1 MSGLLEAPS
10 APQEDPEVKRQ
21 RLALE
26 KRSEDE
32 RVRSIQQNLAG
43 ETARDQ
49 SSQFGTRSLLG
60 PFGLGGLTKI
70 RSLLGVG

>member
-1 MSGLLEAPS
+1 MSGILSAPEAP
-10 APQEDPEVKRQ
+10 AEDPEVKRQ
-21 RLALE
+21 REALAR
-26 KRSEDE
+26 RSEDE
-32 RVRSIQQNLAG
+32 RVRSIQTQLAG

-49 SSQFGTRSLLG
+49 SSQFGTKSLLG

>member
-1 MSGLLEAPS
+1 MSGILGTPE
-10 APQEDPEVKRQ
+10 APQEDPAEKR
-21 RLALE
+21 RREALA

-32 RVRSIQQNLAG
+32 RIRSIQSQLAG

-49 SSQFGTRSLLG
+49 SSTFGTRSLLG
-60 PFGLGGLTKI
+60 PFGLTKI